1 MYILVK
7 GTMTITGAVADVAA
21 RNADERN
28 KKITFK
34 NCAPF
39 TGCISEMNYTQV
51 DNAKDLGVLMPMYN
65 LIEYGDNYA
74 KTSGCICINVKLP
87 NSQLNKLKSETKNT
101 TDVTLTLSS
110 NMNDSTT
117 KMIRMIT

>member
-1 MYILVK
+1 M
-7 GTMTITGAVADVAA
+7 
-21 RNADERN
+21 
-28 KKITFK
+28 
-34 NCAPF
+34 C
-39 TGCISEMNYTQV
+39 TQV

>member
-1 MYILVK
+1 
-7 GTMTITGAVADVAA
+7 MTITGAVADVAA

-28 KKITFK
+28 KEITFK

-39 TGCISEMNYTQV
+39 TGCISEMNYTQA

-74 KTSGCICINVKLP
+74 KTSGCICIKVKLP

-110 NMNDSTT
+110 NMNGSTT